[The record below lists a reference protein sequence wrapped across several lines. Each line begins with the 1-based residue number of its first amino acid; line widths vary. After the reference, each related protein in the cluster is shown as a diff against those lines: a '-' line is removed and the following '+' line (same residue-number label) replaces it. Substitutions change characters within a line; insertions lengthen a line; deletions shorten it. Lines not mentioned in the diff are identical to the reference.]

1 MRLLFF
7 NKGCDF
13 MFDISKSNKK
23 KTYGIIAVFIVLLTL
38 IVYFVGLWW
47 FKKASIGVAIFAMI
61 FSVILAWGSY
71 YNSDKIVLKL
81 NGARKATK
89 EEHQRMVENLE
100 GLCIAAGL
108 PMPELYIMDDG
119 SPNAFATG
127 RNPEHAVICV
137 TTGLLKKL
145 DSNELEG
152 VLAHE
157 LSHIKNYDIL
167 LQTVAAVFVGFV
179 TIISDLFFRIG
190 VRTSRS
196 RNNDNNNP
204 AQAILLLV
212 GFIFLLLS
220 PIFANLLKLALSR
233 NREYLADSSA
243 VELTRNPEGLISAL
257 RKISSDTDPLEQ
269 ANKATECMYISNPI
283 KNKKGKTSNLFSTHP
298 SIEDRITQL
307 QNIY

>member
-1 MRLLFF
+1 ML
-7 NKGCDF
+7 
-13 MFDISKSNKK
+13 
-23 KTYGIIAVFIVLLTL
+23 
-38 IVYFVGLWW
+38 W
-47 FKKASIGVAIFAMI
+47 FKEASIGVAIFAMI
-61 FSVILAWGSY
+61 FSVIVSWGSY
-71 YNSDKIVLKL
+71 YNSDKIVLSL

-137 TTGLLKKL
+137 TTGLLEKL

-167 LQTVAAVFVGFV
+167 LQTISAVFVGFV
-179 TIISDLFFRIG
+179 TIISDLFFRISI
-190 VRTSRS
+190 RSS
-196 RNNDNNNP
+196 RNRDNDNGNA
-204 AQAILLLV
+204 AQAFLLIIGL
-212 GFIFLLLS
+212 IFLALS

-243 VELTRNPEGLISAL
+243 IELTRNPDGLISAL
-257 RKISSDTDPLEQ
+257 RKISSDMDPLEQ

-283 KNKKGKTSNLFSTHP
+283 KNKKGKTSSLFSTHP
-298 SIEDRITQL
+298 SVEDRIAQL

>member
-1 MRLLFF
+1 
-7 NKGCDF
+7 
-13 MFDISKSNKK
+13 MFETSKSNKK
-23 KTYGIIAVFIVLLTL
+23 KTYGI
-38 IVYFVGLWW
+38 
-47 FKKASIGVAIFAMI
+47 VAIFVVFLALVVYFLGVLWFPEASVTVAIVSMI
-61 FSVILAWGSY
+61 FAVISAWGSY
-71 YNSDKIVLKL
+71 YFSDKIVLSL
-81 NGARKATK
+81 NGARPATK
-89 EEHQRMVENLE
+89 EENQRMVENLE

-108 PMPELYIMDDG
+108 STIPKLYIMDDG

-137 TTGLLKKL
+137 TTGLLQKL

-167 LQTVAAVFVGFV
+167 LQTIAAVFVGFV
-179 TIISDLFFRIG
+179 TIISDLFFRISI
-190 VRTSRS
+190 RSSRDS
-196 RNNDNNNP
+196 DNDNGG
-204 AQAILLLV
+204 AVQAVLMIV
-212 GFIFLLLS
+212 GLIFLALS
-220 PIFANLLKLALSR
+220 PLFANLLKLALSR
-233 NREYLADSSA
+233 NREFLADSSA

-283 KNKKGKTSNLFSTHP
+283 KNKKGKTSSLFSTHP

-307 QNIY
+307 ENIG

>member
-1 MRLLFF
+1 
-7 NKGCDF
+7 
-13 MFDISKSNKK
+13 MFDISKSNKM
-23 KTYGIIAVFIVLLTL
+23 KTYGIVCIFIVLITL
-38 IVYFVGLWW
+38 IVNFISYLYLETV
-47 FKKASIGVAIFAMI
+47 SIGVAIFSMI
-61 FSVILAWGSY
+61 FSIVIAWGSY
-71 YNSDKIVLKL
+71 YNSDKIVLSL

-89 EEHQRMVENLE
+89 EENQRMVENLE

-167 LQTVAAVFVGFV
+167 LQTIAAVFVGFV

-190 VRTSRS
+190 IRNTRRS
-196 RNNDNNNP
+196 NNDNNG
-204 AQAILLLV
+204 AVQAILMLI

-233 NREYLADSSA
+233 NREYLADSTA
-243 VELTRNPEGLISAL
+243 AELTRNPEGLISAL
-257 RKISSDTDPLEQ
+257 RKISSDSDPLEQ

-283 KNKKGKTSNLFSTHP
+283 KDKKGKTSSLFSTHP

-307 QNIY
+307 QNIH

>member
-1 MRLLFF
+1 
-7 NKGCDF
+7 
-13 MFDISKSNKK
+13 MFDISKSNKR
-23 KTYGIIAVFIVLLTL
+23 KTYGIIAIFIIFLTL
-38 IVYFVGLWW
+38 TVYFVGMLW
-47 FKKASIGVAIFAMI
+47 FKEASIGVAIFAMI
-61 FSVILAWGSY
+61 FSVIVSWGSY
-71 YNSDKIVLKL
+71 YNSDKIVLSL

-137 TTGLLKKL
+137 TTGLLEKL

-167 LQTVAAVFVGFV
+167 LQTISAVFVGFV
-179 TIISDLFFRIG
+179 TIISDLFFRISI
-190 VRTSRS
+190 RSS
-196 RNNDNNNP
+196 RNRDNDNGNA
-204 AQAILLLV
+204 AQAFLLIIGL
-212 GFIFLLLS
+212 IFLALS

-243 VELTRNPEGLISAL
+243 IELTRNPDGLISAL
-257 RKISSDTDPLEQ
+257 RKISSDMDPLE
-269 ANKATECMYISNPI
+269 
-283 KNKKGKTSNLFSTHP
+283 
-298 SIEDRITQL
+298 
-307 QNIY
+307 